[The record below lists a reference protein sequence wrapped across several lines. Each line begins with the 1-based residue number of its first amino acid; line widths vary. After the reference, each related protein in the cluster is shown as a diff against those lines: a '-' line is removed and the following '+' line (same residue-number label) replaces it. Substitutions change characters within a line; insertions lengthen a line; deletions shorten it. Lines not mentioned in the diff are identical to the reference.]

1 MKLQKIGLIF
11 FIIFCIIA
19 LLIIAKGII
28 LPLILAIFLWFI
40 IKEIR
45 EFMDKASWVE
55 TKIPRWIKTVLASVT
70 ILFIIGLISNLI
82 ISNVQGLYDEI
93 PKYQVNLE
101 KVSAKIE
108 TKFGLNIGENI
119 NNFIGEIN
127 LTSIGKNLLDSFSE
141 LFSSTFMI
149 LLYLIFIL
157 MEETSFLNKL
167 KAVYEKPNEF
177 EEVNTLLIEIDKSLS
192 KYISIKTLLSIITA
206 VLSYIVLK
214 LIGIDFA
221 FFWAAC
227 IFILNFIPSI
237 GSLIATLFPAIM
249 ALVQYGGTD
258 FTPFILV
265 VVFVGA
271 IQLLVGNFLEPKMMG
286 NSLNISSL
294 VVILSLSIWG
304 AIWGIIG
311 MVLSVPIT
319 VMMILIF
326 SKIKGTRDVAI
337 LLSEKG
343 TINNINPD
351 ENE

>member
-11 FIIFCIIA
+11 FIIFCVIA
-19 LLIIAKGII
+19 LLIIAKSII

-45 EFMDKASWVE
+45 EFFDKVSWIKE
-55 TKIPRWIKTVLASVT
+55 KIPRWAKTLVASVAM
-70 ILFIIGLISNLI
+70 ILVLGLISNLLV
-82 ISNVQGLYDEI
+82 SNATGLYNSLPNYEM
-93 PKYQVNLE
+93 NL
-101 KVSAKIE
+101 KKIDAKLASEYGIDV
-108 TKFGLNIGENI
+108 GENI
-119 NNFIGEIN
+119 KNFSGEMNLSEIGRRLID
-127 LTSIGKNLLDSFSE
+127 SITE
-141 LFSSTFMI
+141 VFSSAFMI

-157 MEETSFLNKL
+157 LEETSFLNKL
-167 KAVYEKPNEF
+167 KAIYEKPNEF
-177 EEVNTLLIEIDKSLS
+177 EDVNKLLIEIDKSLS
-192 KYISIKTLLSIITA
+192 KYLSIKTLLSFITA
-206 VLSYIVLK
+206 LASYAVLWI
-214 LIGIDFA
+214 IGIDFA
-221 FFWAAC
+221 FFWAFF

-237 GSLIATLFPAIM
+237 GSLIATLFPALM

-265 VVFVGA
+265 LVLVGLIQVF
-271 IQLLVGNFLEPKMMG
+271 VGNFLEPRLMG

-294 VVILSLSIWG
+294 VVILSLAVWG

-311 MVLSVPIT
+311 MILSVPIT

-343 TINNINPD
+343 QIISMD
-351 ENE
+351 

>member
-11 FIIFCIIA
+11 FIIFCVIA

-45 EFMDKASWVE
+45 EFMDNASWIQN
-55 TKIPRWIKTVLASVT
+55 KIPRAIKTAIASIV
-70 ILFIIGLISNLI
+70 ILFVIGLISNLI
-82 ISNVQGLYDEI
+82 ISNVQDLYNEA
-93 PKYQVNLE
+93 PKYQENLE
-101 KVSAKIE
+101 KVAVQIE
-108 TKFGLNIGENI
+108 TKFGLNIGDNI

-141 LFSSTFMI
+141 LFSSTFII

-167 KAVYEKPNEF
+167 KAIYEKPNEF
-177 EEVNTLLIEIDKSLS
+177 ETVNKLLIEIDKSLS
-192 KYISIKTLLSIITA
+192 KYISIKTLLSLITA
-206 VLSYIVLK
+206 ALSYLALK

-237 GSLIATLFPAIM
+237 GSLIATLFPALM

-265 VVFVGA
+265 VVFVGI
-271 IQLLVGNFLEPKMMG
+271 IQVLVGNFLEPKMMG

-294 VVILSLSIWG
+294 VVILSLSVWG

-311 MVLSVPIT
+311 MILSVPIT
-319 VMMILIF
+319 VMLILIF
-326 SKIKGTRDVAI
+326 SKIKGTKDVAI

-343 TINNINPD
+343 IINSSLD
-351 ENE
+351 